1 MQKDAMLNVARYIAM
16 TGCTV
21 REASRI
27 FGVSKSTVHNDMTK
41 KLVYVDASLYGQ
53 VKKVLDFNM
62 SVRHLRGGES
72 TKKLYLKKHSA
83 QSQS

>member
-1 MQKDAMLNVARYIAM
+1 MEKDKILNIARYIAM

-21 REASRI
+21 RAASQI

-41 KLVYVDASLYGQ
+41 KLIHIDSGLYRQ
-53 VKKVLDFNM
+53 VKSVLDFNM

-72 TKKLYLKKHSA
+72 TKRLYQKGKN
-83 QSQS
+83 QSSL